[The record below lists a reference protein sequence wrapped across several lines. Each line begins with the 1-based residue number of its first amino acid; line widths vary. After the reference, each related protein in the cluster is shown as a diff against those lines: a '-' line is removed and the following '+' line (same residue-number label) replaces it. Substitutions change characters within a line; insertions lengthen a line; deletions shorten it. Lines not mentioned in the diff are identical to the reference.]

1 MIGSAGNVVRQVE
14 VDSFVLVAVIR
25 DAEKYV
31 CNRCEAA
38 SGFPHRTSALVRKQ
52 SAAGAGVVA

>member
-1 MIGSAGNVVRQVE
+1 MIGSAGRVVRQVE
-14 VDSFVLVAVIR
+14 VDSFVVVAVIR

-38 SGFPHRTSALVRKQ
+38 IELSRPNFCFGSIPAL
-52 SAAGAGVVA
+52 